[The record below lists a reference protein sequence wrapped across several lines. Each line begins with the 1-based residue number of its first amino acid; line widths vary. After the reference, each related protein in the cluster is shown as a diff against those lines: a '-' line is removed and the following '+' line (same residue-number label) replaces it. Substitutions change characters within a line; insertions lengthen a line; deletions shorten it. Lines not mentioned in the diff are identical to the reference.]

1 MNKKIKQIVKTYDLD
16 LKLYLDIEK
25 ELRLNLNL
33 SKKIFL
39 RDLDIKI
46 NDCYKTY
53 YIYIKMKQKE
63 INNLLERLRKSL
75 NIISITKFI
84 N

>member
-1 MNKKIKQIVKTYDLD
+1 MTVKKNYDKD

-25 ELRLNLNL
+25 ELRLNLTL

-46 NDCYKTY
+46 NC
-53 YIYIKMKQKE
+53 
-63 INNLLERLRKSL
+63 LLYTSPSPRD
-75 NIISITKFI
+75 
-84 N
+84 